1 MSATE
6 THERRSEKML
16 TSFVFQVRNIPAA
29 LYKAMGGFATNGV
42 NMIKLESYMV
52 GGAFRATQ
60 FYADIEGHPEDPEVK
75 RALDELSFF
84 TDMIRVLGT
93 YPADSGRP
101 L

>member
-1 MSATE
+1 
-6 THERRSEKML
+6 
-16 TSFVFQVRNIPAA
+16 
-29 LYKAMGGFATNGV
+29 MGGFATNGV

-60 FYADIEGHPEDPEVK
+60 FYADIEGHPEDPGVK
-75 RALDELSFF
+75 RAFDELSFF